1 MLKRIVIT
9 AIMILI
15 AIVTFAQEGLTIDR
29 FFDDAYQSQSGITSV
44 NISGDQLKQWKCDI
58 SLYRSITV
66 ENNMTEAEEMERAV
80 KKDGVHATSRTV
92 SMTNG
97 HIYFGYYALPPVK
110 GKNRFIIFMRSRDK
124 ENPANVNSTR
134 TDLFYIEGETSPEQ
148 LSDMLRSIKIKK

>member
-1 MLKRIVIT
+1 MLKRIAIT

-15 AIVTFAQEGLTIDR
+15 AIVAFAQEGLTIDR

-97 HIYFGYYALPPVK
+97 HIYFGYYALPPAK

-124 ENPANVNSTR
+124 EDPANVNSAR
-134 TDLFYIEGETSPEQ
+134 TDLFYIEGKTSPEE